1 MATSELCSCFGQL
14 QPKYMRKVNQIF
26 PRDPRDGLIKSN
38 MDKLI
43 FYALSSPEKLDRIG
57 AYLARKLERHIYW
70 KRYDFVLITM
80 EAMEGLLSACHAPDI
95 NLFVESFLR
104 MVQGLLEST
113 ETNLQ
118 IRGAES
124 FVIFAN
130 IEEDTPSYHREYD
143 FFVSKFSE
151 MCYKDGS
158 SSEENKKIKM
168 AGLCGLQGIF
178 RKTASDDL
186 QVNIWDKI
194 FMGKIIPSLLH
205 VLEQGD
211 YMSETPQEEPL
222 NSEEEPFNFAESIL
236 REIVSRAS
244 FGNVR
249 SAIAPVL
256 LHLDSANLW
265 RPSEFAIRC
274 FRIIL
279 FSVQN
284 QYSYL
289 VIQML
294 LSHLDKHVKSSIE
307 IKTIIVE
314 VISTSVA
321 IASSESMGASVIEV
335 FNTLLHHLRLSVE
348 TRSSEAEKSLKSMK
362 AFEQAIIQTIG
373 VFAKVLPDYQKS
385 EIMMFIMGKLPSGS
399 GNLIRTPSYQRSQT
413 LEEDHQENSQEEIL
427 QEMYLLCLLKVALVY
442 KPEKLSTTFPDTLL
456 DSLLKVSISNNPKV
470 RILAHKIIHTLIDRQ
485 DNLPK
490 ITVEN
495 ALKSIAETGIIIKK
509 SSKADVVFFQKRKD
523 KFLWHIYCSASNL
536 SNNPDNIFALYQ
548 TLILLCIEVND
559 DSMLIELVRFVL
571 SLQLVNGERTLTKT
585 KAAIHAIVCACLNF
599 IADFVGVNQLKRHVK
614 TCIKSRQN
622 HKYLLPIQ
630 AFSDKEIGF
639 SHSELPDNVLLSL
652 EDVSNALHNNGFDTV
667 MLASPYV
674 PQPLSD
680 IVNSGQP
687 EEKSHLLRSE
697 TESISSTGGA
707 QFTIA
712 EEITFDTLKEVLCT
726 SNNQPAEGNINLYKA
741 TFNDISA
748 IADGRAR
755 EFNMK
760 IDDVLDLSDCL
771 IEANKIRETNSLSSI
786 PGEEN
791 YELLFSDKYVY

>member
-1 MATSELCSCFGQL
+1 MLLFAMATSELFSCFGKL
-14 QPKYMRKVNQIF
+14 QPKYKRKVNQIF

-70 KRYDFVLITM
+70 KRFEFVVITM
-80 EAMEGLLSACHAPDI
+80 EAMDQLLSACHAPDI

-104 MVQGLLEST
+104 MVQALLEST
-113 ETNLQ
+113 ETNIQ
-118 IRGAES
+118 IRGTES

-151 MCYKDGS
+151 MCYKNGAN
-158 SSEENKKIKM
+158 SEDNKKIKT
-168 AGLCGLQGIF
+168 AGLSGLQGIF

-186 QVNIWDKI
+186 QVNIWDKV

-205 VLEQGD
+205 VIEQGD
-211 YMSETPQEEPL
+211 FMPETPQEEPL

-249 SAIAPVL
+249 SAIEPAL
-256 LHLDSANLW
+256 LHLDAANLW
-265 RPSEFAIRC
+265 CPSEFAIRC

-307 IKTIIVE
+307 VKTIIVE

-335 FNTLLHHLRLSVE
+335 FNTLLHHLRCSVE
-348 TRSSEAEKSLKSMK
+348 TRSSAAEKNVKSQQ
-362 AFEQAIIQTIG
+362 AFEQAIIQAIG
-373 VFAKVLPDYQKS
+373 IFAKVLPDYQKS
-385 EIMMFIMGKLPSGS
+385 EIMMFVMGKLPSGS
-399 GNLIRTPSYQRSQT
+399 GDQINRNGHH
-413 LEEDHQENSQEEIL
+413 EENPQEEIL

-456 DSLLKVSISNNPKV
+456 DSLLEVSISHNPKV
-470 RILAHKIIHTLIDRQ
+470 RKLAHEIFHTLIDRQ
-485 DNLPK
+485 NNLPK
-490 ITVEN
+490 LTVDN
-495 ALKSIAETGIIIKK
+495 ALKSIEETGIVIKK
-509 SSKADVVFFQKRKD
+509 SSKADVAFFQKRKD
-523 KFLWHIYCSASNL
+523 KLFWHIYHSASN
-536 SNNPDNIFALYQ
+536 STNKPDNIFVIYQ
-548 TLILLCIEVND
+548 TLMLLCIEVND
-559 DSMLIELVRFVL
+559 NSMLIELVHFIL
-571 SLQLVNGERTLTKT
+571 SLQLIDGEKTLTAT
-585 KAAIHAIVCACLNF
+585 KAAIHAVVCACLNYF
-599 IADFVGVNQLKRHVK
+599 ADFVGVNQLRRHVK
-614 TCIKSRQN
+614 TCIKSRQSN

-630 AFSDKEIGF
+630 AFGDKEISF
-639 SHSELPDNVLLSL
+639 PHSELPDNVLLSL
-652 EDVSNALHNNGFDTV
+652 KVVSNVLHDSGFDTI
-667 MLASPYV
+667 MQASPYV
-674 PQPLSD
+674 PQPLSCAM
-680 IVNSGQP
+680 VNSQP
-687 EEKSHLLRSE
+687 EEKWHSLRSDN
-697 TESISSTGGA
+697 ESLSSTSGA

-712 EEITFDTLKEVLCT
+712 EEITFDTLKQVLYI
-726 SNNQPAEGNINLYKA
+726 SNCQPADGNIDLYKA
-741 TFNDISA
+741 TFNDVAA

-760 IDDVLDLSDCL
+760 IDDVLDVSDCL
-771 IEANKIRETNSLSSI
+771 IETNKIRETNSLSSI